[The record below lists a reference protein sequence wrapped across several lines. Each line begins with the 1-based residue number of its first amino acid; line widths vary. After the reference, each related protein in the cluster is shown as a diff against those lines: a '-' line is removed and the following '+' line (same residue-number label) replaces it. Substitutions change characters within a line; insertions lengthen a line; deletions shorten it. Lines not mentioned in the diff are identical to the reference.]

1 MKSLAD
7 IAVSFICA
15 LDLWELRVGRMAA
28 RYEGRRASARL
39 AEDLGEMRRATAR
52 LAIIATEM
60 SCPPDPEAARE
71 ALRRLLTRLRLTGAL
86 PWSDAVEIVNEV
98 AEQVP
103 AMPAKR

>member
-1 MKSLAD
+1 MKSVAD
-7 IAVSFICA
+7 IALSFLSA
-15 LDLWELRVGRMAA
+15 LALWEIRIARMAA

-39 AEDLGEMRRATAR
+39 ADELGELRRTTAR

-86 PWSDAVEIVNEV
+86 PWSDAVEILNEV
-98 AEQVP
+98 AEATP
-103 AMPAKR
+103 APRN